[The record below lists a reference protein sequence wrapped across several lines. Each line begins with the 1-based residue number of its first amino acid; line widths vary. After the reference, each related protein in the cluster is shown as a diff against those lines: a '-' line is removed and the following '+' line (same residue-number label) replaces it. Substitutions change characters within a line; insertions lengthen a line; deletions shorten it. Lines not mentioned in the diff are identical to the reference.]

1 MALIARMTLSTSRAL
16 QQYTR
21 HYSGSISARSLSTWS
36 RQSIATKFRGS
47 HLAARTGLL
56 LCASSAATAA
66 LITNR
71 TPGSLLSVAMADYST
86 SAATSA
92 TTISSI
98 RSSSMPDVVLYQF
111 EVCPFCNKVRAYLD
125 YHNVPY
131 RVVEVDPLRKT
142 ELKELEGDY
151 KKVPIAIIN
160 DKQFNGSSA
169 VIDALD
175 VIVRGQRVNEKT
187 VAEAEPRSNEEKEW
201 IDWLDNHLIHLI
213 APNIYRTPSESLQTF
228 NYIADKSKFSAWQ
241 RATIRYTG
249 AAAMYMIGKRLKK
262 KYDIKDEREAI
273 HEAVKDW
280 MAAIRKGGGMYLD
293 GKNDPGV
300 ADLSVYGVLKAIET
314 FDTFMEVRERNGEF
328 AEWFDRTKQ
337 VVGESSETQDI

>member
-1 MALIARMTLSTSRAL
+1 MD
-16 QQYTR
+16 
-21 HYSGSISARSLSTWS
+21 
-36 RQSIATKFRGS
+36 RQRG
-47 HLAARTGLL
+47 ARTGLL

-66 LITNR
+66 LVTNHS
-71 TPGSLLSVAMADYST
+71 PGNALTIAMADYST
-86 SAATSA
+86 GAAVSTSIPSVGKGA
-92 TTISSI
+92 T
-98 RSSSMPDVVLYQF
+98 PDIVLYQF

-125 YHNVPY
+125 YHKVPY

-142 ELKELEGDY
+142 ELKVLEGDY
-151 KKVPIAIIN
+151 RKVPIAIIN
-160 DKQFNGSSA
+160 DKQFNGSAA
-169 VIDALD
+169 VIDAVD
-175 VIVRGQRVNEKT
+175 VLMRGDPVNEKT
-187 VAEAEPRSNEEKEW
+187 VADADPRTKEEKDW

-280 MAAIRKGGGMYLD
+280 MQAIRKGGSMYLD
-293 GKNDPGV
+293 GKKEPGV

-314 FDTFMEVRERNGEF
+314 FDTFAEVRERNEEF
-328 AEWFDRTKQ
+328 AQWFDRTKQ
-337 VVGESSETQDI
+337 IVGESSKTQDV